1 MFLLTLPEINS
12 SPLKMDGFQVRNLLF
27 PQGPP
32 FSGERN
38 VRFREGFPWKMW
50 VEKTLQEDGPISRR
64 LVFDEV
70 VKAKTWKVTDDY
82 WKLGWGKRGAGVSPG
97 SLK

>member
-1 MFLLTLPEINS
+1 
-12 SPLKMDGFQVRNLLF
+12 
-27 PQGPP
+27 
-32 FSGERN
+32 
-38 VRFREGFPWKMW
+38 MW

-82 WKLGWGKRGAGVSPG
+82 WKLGLGKTWRVKKPWISHFWSYENDGVEPVQEILEKWWKG
-97 SLK
+97 G